1 MRAARARSNEANPA
15 ANASGVARL
24 PQTLYDA
31 ASVRRGPENGPDS
44 SSPVPHSDLRRSP
57 PWNHAATQ
65 DGASASHIPDQFR
78 MKPQRFDDELAGYVD
93 LALELCRM
101 TDAGALLVMLAG
113 PTEWEQLREAAN
125 GVKTVVAADTPE
137 ELAGADEAGL
147 ETIVVGME
155 DAPVIEK
162 LTQAL
167 LNGVAR
173 EILSPGG
180 CVVVVYSGF
189 EADTTDSISCVR
201 LDEHLG
207 RLTARD
213 LRQLETSVPL
223 ETLKTVVDLAVEI
236 GREGREG
243 KPVGTMFVVG
253 DTRKVLSH
261 CQPAGFDPVKGY
273 SRGERDL
280 HDPRVREAIK
290 EVAGLDGAFII
301 SADGIVEKAAQLVDA
316 PYANLT
322 LSKGLGSR
330 HWAGAAISKATGAI
344 AIVVSQSSGTV
355 RLFLGG
361 EVMLRIE
368 PFRQAMKW
376 KDFEYEPPEEGE

>member
-1 MRAARARSNEANPA
+1 MKLHRFDEQFALFIDLGLSMCR
-15 ANASGVARL
+15 ASG
-24 PQTLYDA
+24 
-31 ASVRRGPENGPDS
+31 G
-44 SSPVPHSDLRRSP
+44 
-57 PWNHAATQ
+57 
-65 DGASASHIPDQFR
+65 SALF
-78 MKPQRFDDELAGYVD
+78 L
-93 LALELCRM
+93 
-101 TDAGALLVMLAG
+101 MLSG
-113 PTEWEQLREAAN
+113 PTEWDQLKRKVD
-125 GVKTVVAADTPE
+125 GMKVVVAADDPAD
-137 ELAGADEAGL
+137 LVGAEEAGL
-147 ETIVVGME
+147 LALPLDLS
-155 DAPVIEK
+155 DAPVIER

-167 LNGVAR
+167 LRGVAR
-173 EILSPGG
+173 EILTPGDG
-180 CVVVVYSGF
+180 VVVMYSGF
-189 EADTTDSISCVR
+189 EADALDSISFIR

-243 KPVGTMFVVG
+243 KAVGTMFVVG
-253 DTRKVLSH
+253 DTRRVLSH

-273 SRGERDL
+273 PRSERDL

-290 EVAGLDGAFII
+290 EVGTLDGAFIV
-301 SADGIVEKAAQLVDA
+301 SADGIVEKSAQLVDA

-330 HWAGAAISKATGAI
+330 HWAGAAISKMTSAI
-344 AIVVSQSSGTV
+344 AVVVSQSSGTV
-355 RLFLGG
+355 RIFQNG

-376 KDFEYEPPEEGE
+376 KDFEYERPAEEA

>member
-1 MRAARARSNEANPA
+1 MA
-15 ANASGVARL
+15 
-24 PQTLYDA
+24 
-31 ASVRRGPENGPDS
+31 DS
-44 SSPVPHSDLRRSP
+44 
-57 PWNHAATQ
+57 
-65 DGASASHIPDQFR
+65 
-78 MKPQRFDDELAGYVD
+78 
-93 LALELCRM
+93 
-101 TDAGALLVMLAG
+101 
-113 PTEWEQLREAAN
+113 
-125 GVKTVVAADTPE
+125 
-137 ELAGADEAGL
+137 
-147 ETIVVGME
+147 
-155 DAPVIEK
+155 PVIEK

-167 LNGVAR
+167 LTGVAR
-173 EILSPGG
+173 EVLAPGAG
-180 CVVVVYSGF
+180 VVVIYSGF
-189 EADTTDSISCVR
+189 EADTIDSISFIQ

-223 ETLKTVVDLAVEI
+223 ETLKTVIDLAVEI

-253 DTRKVLSH
+253 DTRKVLQH

-273 SRGERDL
+273 TRTERDL

-290 EVAGLDGAFII
+290 EVAVLDGAFIV
-301 SADGIVEKAAQLVDA
+301 SADGMVEKAAQLVDA

-322 LSKGLGSR
+322 LSKGLGAR
-330 HWAGAAISKATGAI
+330 HWAGAAISKATGAM

-355 RLFLGG
+355 RIFQNG

-376 KDFEYEPPEEGE
+376 KDFEYEPPQAEVE

>member
-1 MRAARARSNEANPA
+1 MTPPRTLDGTEHADVQSG
-15 ANASGVARL
+15 GVADSSQN
-24 PQTLYDA
+24 PYDA
-31 ASVRRGPENGPDS
+31 AVRRRRHHSKRS
-44 SSPVPHSDLRRSP
+44 SSPPQIDSEPTLKLAGRAPARDL
-57 PWNHAATQ
+57 ATEQ
-65 DGASASHIPDQFR
+65 PASHPR
-78 MKPQRFDDELAGYVD
+78 MQPQPYDGDLEEYVA
-93 LALELCRM
+93 LALKLCRA
-101 TDAGALLVMLAG
+101 TEAEALLVMLSG
-113 PTEWEQLREAAN
+113 PTDWDRLRKHADS
-125 GVKTVVAADTPE
+125 VKVVVAADTVE
-137 ELAGADEAGL
+137 ESAGAMEAGL
-147 ETIVVGME
+147 ATIIVGME

-173 EILSPGG
+173 EILQPGG
-180 CVVVVYSGF
+180 GIVVIYSGL
-189 EADTTDSISCVR
+189 EADTIDSISFVR

-213 LRQLETSVPL
+213 LKQLETSVPL

-253 DTRKVLSH
+253 DTRKVLAH

-355 RLFLGG
+355 RLFIGG

>member
-1 MRAARARSNEANPA
+1 MTLPRSIAAKEPANL
-15 ANASGVARL
+15 ASSGGVADL
-24 PQTLYDA
+24 PQSPYDA
-31 ASVRRGPENGPDS
+31 AVQPRRRKLRPSSVPPTGNPGPKLKL
-44 SSPVPHSDLRRSP
+44 SDRALSDEAP
-57 PWNHAATQ
+57 TEHLTNH
-65 DGASASHIPDQFR
+65 PR
-78 MKPQRFDDELAGYVD
+78 MKPQPYAGDLEEYVA
-93 LALELCRM
+93 LALKLCRA
-101 TDAGALLVMLAG
+101 TDAEALLVMLSG
-113 PTEWEQLREAAN
+113 PTDWDRLKAQADSM
-125 GVKTVVAADTPE
+125 KIVVAADTVE
-137 ELAGADEAGL
+137 EAAGAIEAGL
-147 ETIVVGME
+147 ATIIVGME

-173 EILSPGG
+173 EILQPGG
-180 CVVVVYSGF
+180 GVVVIYSGF
-189 EADTTDSISCVR
+189 EADTIDSISFVQ

-213 LRQLETSVPL
+213 LKQLETSVPL

-243 KPVGTMFVVG
+243 KPIGTMFVVG
-253 DTRKVLSH
+253 DTRKVLAH

-273 SRGERDL
+273 SRSERDL
-280 HDPRVREAIK
+280 FDPRVREAIK
-290 EVAGLDGAFII
+290 EVAGLDGAFIV
-301 SADGIVEKAAQLVDA
+301 SPDGTVEKAAQLVDA

-330 HWAGAAISKATGAI
+330 HWAGAAISRSSAAI

-355 RLFLGG
+355 RLFQDG

-376 KDFEYEPPEEGE
+376 KDFEYEPPEDGG

>member
-1 MRAARARSNEANPA
+1 MMSGRAPADSPANEHLPTDTRMQPQPYDE
-15 ANASGVARL
+15 SLEEYVA
-24 PQTLYDA
+24 
-31 ASVRRGPENGPDS
+31 
-44 SSPVPHSDLRRSP
+44 
-57 PWNHAATQ
+57 
-65 DGASASHIPDQFR
+65 
-78 MKPQRFDDELAGYVD
+78 
-93 LALELCRM
+93 LALKLCRS
-101 TDAGALLVMLAG
+101 TEAEALLVMLSG
-113 PTEWEQLREAAN
+113 PTDWDRLKAHADS
-125 GVKTVVAADTPE
+125 VKIVVAADTVE
-137 ELAGADEAGL
+137 EAAGAMEAGL
-147 ETIVVGME
+147 ATIIVGME

-173 EILSPGG
+173 EILQPGG
-180 CVVVVYSGF
+180 GVVVIYSGF
-189 EADTTDSISCVR
+189 EADTIDSISFVQ

-213 LRQLETSVPL
+213 LKQLETSVPL

-253 DTRKVLSH
+253 DTRKVLAH

-273 SRGERDL
+273 SRSERDL
-280 HDPRVREAIK
+280 FDPRVREAVK
-290 EVAGLDGAFII
+290 EVAGLDGAFVV
-301 SADGIVEKAAQLVDA
+301 SADGTVEKAAQLVDA

-330 HWAGAAISKATGAI
+330 HWAGAAISRSTGAI

-355 RLFLGG
+355 RLFQDG

-376 KDFEYEPPEEGE
+376 KDFEYEPPPEDSA